1 MKHIG
6 IATATL
12 AAICAYGAVQA
23 ETISADRIRA
33 VTGKVDKA
41 AIIANSA
48 GTENWLSHGLDF
60 AETRFSKLDQI
71 NTGNV
76 GQLGLSWS
84 YGLNSRRGV
93 EATPIVVGGVMYVT
107 ASWSVVHALDAKTGE
122 AIWTYDP
129 QVPRNY
135 AYKGCCDVVNR
146 GVALYAGK
154 VFVGTY
160 DGRLV
165 AIDAATGVRVWEK
178 DTIIDRAKSYTITG
192 APRVYNGNV
201 MIGNGGAEYGVRGYI
216 TAYDAGTGEQKWR
229 WFSVPGDPSK
239 PYEDISMQR
248 AAKTWDPAGKYWIAG
263 GGGTMWDSMAFDP
276 QLNLMY
282 VGTGNGS
289 PWNRHKRSPGG
300 GDNLY
305 IGSIVA
311 LNPDTGEYV
320 WHYQQTPGDSWDY
333 TSTQHIVLADLVIDG
348 KLRKVLLHAP
358 KNGFFYVIDRTNG
371 RFLSAQNFVE
381 VAWAKGYDANGR
393 PIETPGARSKDKPWE
408 SIPSA
413 FGAHNWHPM
422 SFSPQTGLVYIPAQ
436 GVPLVQQHDGDFK
449 LDTHLP
455 GRPHSNLGWNLG
467 FLLNT
472 IPPQAKPFGHL
483 LAWDPVAQKEVWR
496 QEYVSPWNGGTLAT
510 AGNLVFQ
517 GTADGRF
524 LAYDATTGAALWQT
538 PVGSGVVA
546 APATWELDGQ
556 QYVTI
561 AVGWGGVYGVLQRA
575 TERTGPGR
583 VYTFAVGGRADM
595 PQTVS
600 SDRVKLVEGV
610 AYDQEQVAEGAG
622 LYVSNCMFCHGVPGI
637 NNGGNIPNLGFSSA
651 QIIDELDGILFSNAL
666 AQSGMPNFEG
676 KLTADDVTKI
686 AAFIQGTADA
696 IRQ

>member
-33 VTGKVDKA
+33 VTGQVDKA

-48 GTENWLSHGLDF
+48 ATENWLSHGLDF

-129 QVPRNY
+129 QVPRDY

-165 AIDAATGVRVWEK
+165 AIDAATGARVWEQ

-216 TAYDAGTGEQKWR
+216 TAYDANTGEQKWR

-248 AAKTWDPAGKYWIAG
+248 AAATWDPAGKYWIAG

-305 IGSIVA
+305 LGSIVA

-358 KNGFFYVIDRTNG
+358 KNGFFYVIDRTDG

-408 SIPSA
+408 SLPSA

-422 SFSPQTGLVYIPAQ
+422 
-436 GVPLVQQHDGDFK
+436 
-449 LDTHLP
+449 
-455 GRPHSNLGWNLG
+455 
-467 FLLNT
+467 
-472 IPPQAKPFGHL
+472 
-483 LAWDPVAQKEVWR
+483 
-496 QEYVSPWNGGTLAT
+496 
-510 AGNLVFQ
+510 
-517 GTADGRF
+517 
-524 LAYDATTGAALWQT
+524 
-538 PVGSGVVA
+538 
-546 APATWELDGQ
+546 
-556 QYVTI
+556 
-561 AVGWGGVYGVLQRA
+561 
-575 TERTGPGR
+575 
-583 VYTFAVGGRADM
+583 
-595 PQTVS
+595 
-600 SDRVKLVEGV
+600 
-610 AYDQEQVAEGAG
+610 
-622 LYVSNCMFCHGVPGI
+622 
-637 NNGGNIPNLGFSSA
+637 
-651 QIIDELDGILFSNAL
+651 
-666 AQSGMPNFEG
+666 
-676 KLTADDVTKI
+676 
-686 AAFIQGTADA
+686 
-696 IRQ
+696 

>member
-33 VTGKVDKA
+33 VTGKIDKA

-71 NTGNV
+71 DTGNV

-129 QVPRNY
+129 QVPRDY

-165 AIDAATGVRVWEK
+165 AIDAATGVRVWEQ
-178 DTIIDRAKSYTITG
+178 DTIVDRAKSYTITG

-216 TAYDAGTGEQKWR
+216 TAYDADTGEQKWR

-248 AAKTWDPAGKYWIAG
+248 AAETWDPAGKYWIAG

-305 IGSIVA
+305 LGSIVA

-393 PIETPGARSKDKPWE
+393 PIETPDLA
-408 SIPSA
+408 PSA
-413 FGAHNWHPM
+413 P
-422 SFSPQTGLVYIPAQ
+422 
-436 GVPLVQQHDGDFK
+436 
-449 LDTHLP
+449 
-455 GRPHSNLGWNLG
+455 R
-467 FLLNT
+467 
-472 IPPQAKPFGHL
+472 
-483 LAWDPVAQKEVWR
+483 
-496 QEYVSPWNGGTLAT
+496 
-510 AGNLVFQ
+510 
-517 GTADGRF
+517 
-524 LAYDATTGAALWQT
+524 
-538 PVGSGVVA
+538 
-546 APATWELDGQ
+546 
-556 QYVTI
+556 
-561 AVGWGGVYGVLQRA
+561 
-575 TERTGPGR
+575 
-583 VYTFAVGGRADM
+583 
-595 PQTVS
+595 
-600 SDRVKLVEGV
+600 
-610 AYDQEQVAEGAG
+610 
-622 LYVSNCMFCHGVPGI
+622 
-637 NNGGNIPNLGFSSA
+637 
-651 QIIDELDGILFSNAL
+651 
-666 AQSGMPNFEG
+666 
-676 KLTADDVTKI
+676 
-686 AAFIQGTADA
+686 
-696 IRQ
+696 